1 MKENQAISLPHLFS
15 LQDRVALVTGAT
27 GHLGKEMVTAL
38 AMAGAHVIINSRS
51 EEKLQLLALQ
61 LNNMGKEVTISQ
73 LDVTDKADVT
83 HKIPEL
89 LKRFGKLDI
98 LVNNAY
104 AGLPGESQN
113 ATHDDFSV
121 AYDIAVSSAFHLI
134 KTCFSFMDRST
145 IQGHGTASTSIINIA
160 SMYGHVSPD
169 PAIYG
174 SSGFNSPPYYGAAK
188 AGLLQL
194 SRYLACHYAKHGI
207 RVNTISPGPFPP
219 KSIQNQQPEFY
230 QNLCAKVPMKR
241 IGVAHEIQ
249 GPLLFLASD
258 ASSFV
263 TGSDLKVDGGW
274 TAW

>member
-1 MKENQAISLPHLFS
+1 MKENQATNLSPLFS
-15 LQDRVALVTGAT
+15 LQERVALVTGAT
-27 GHLGKEMVTAL
+27 GHLGQEMVIAL
-38 AMAGAHVIINSRS
+38 AMAGAHVIMNSRS
-51 EEKLQLLALQ
+51 EQKLQLLAEQ
-61 LNNMGKEVTISQ
+61 LSNMGREGTILPLDITDRVAITKKVPQ
-73 LDVTDKADVT
+73 LL
-83 HKIPEL
+83 E
-89 LKRFGKLDI
+89 RFGKLDI

-104 AGLPGESQN
+104 SGAAGEWQN
-113 ATHDDFSV
+113 ATMEDFST

-134 KTCFSFMDRST
+134 KVCFPFMDKSSY
-145 IQGHGTASTSIINIA
+145 GSIINIA

-174 SSGFNSPPYYGAAK
+174 DSGFNNPPYYGAAK

-194 SRYLACHYAKHGI
+194 TRYLACHYAKHGI
-207 RVNTISPGPFPP
+207 RVNTLSPGPFPP
-219 KSIQNQQPEFY
+219 ETMKTLHPEFY

-249 GPLLFLASD
+249 GPLLFLASN

-263 TGSDLKVDGGW
+263 TGADLKVDGGW

>member
-1 MKENQAISLPHLFS
+1 MKEQSVTSLPQAFS

-27 GHLGKEMVTAL
+27 GHLGREMVTAL

-51 EEKLQLLALQ
+51 DEKLREFAEQLKAA
-61 LNNMGKEVTISQ
+61 GIEVTICQ
-73 LDVTDKADVT
+73 LDITDKACVT
-83 HKIPEL
+83 AKIPAL
-89 LKRFGKLDI
+89 LSRFGKLDI

-104 AGLPGESQN
+104 AGLPGELQK
-113 ATHDDFSV
+113 ATHEDFSN

-134 KTCFSFMDRST
+134 KTCFPFMDKSALSKRS
-145 IQGHGTASTSIINIA
+145 STSSIINIT
-160 SMYGHVSPD
+160 SMYAGVSPD

-174 SSGFNSPPYYGAAK
+174 DSGFNNPPYYGAAK

-194 SRYLACHYAKHGI
+194 TRYLACHYAKQGI

-219 KSIQNQQPEFY
+219 ESIKTDQPDFY
-230 QNLCAKVPMKR
+230 QKLCAKVPMNR
-241 IGVAHEIQ
+241 IGAAYEIQ